1 MRRSVL
7 RLFCFC
13 AGVVAL
19 GFLLCFPFFSFLP
32 LIWSACL
39 VSAFLLY
46 FVACLARRRD
56 ATPVRY
62 WKIGLVYTVAFV
74 AVTSVCMGVKRVERH
89 ACVWKEDEGVVE
101 VDLSPVGGFGTARV
115 SSSRLAEH
123 LRKDHPKLVSVVV
136 LVVRDFGY
144 VRARGPI
151 EVVDGI
157 RVHELD

>member
-1 MRRSVL
+1 
-7 RLFCFC
+7 
-13 AGVVAL
+13 
-19 GFLLCFPFFSFLP
+19 
-32 LIWSACL
+32 
-39 VSAFLLY
+39 
-46 FVACLARRRD
+46 
-56 ATPVRY
+56 
-62 WKIGLVYTVAFV
+62 
-74 AVTSVCMGVKRVERH
+74 MGVKRVERH